1 MIIYDSLFYYVCVQS
16 LYLGEGEVGR
26 KLEAGE
32 EHMEGEE
39 EVPQMLNWTDVALAL
54 QLINK

>member
-1 MIIYDSLFYYVCVQS
+1 MIICDSLFYYVCVQS

-26 KLEAGE
+26 NLEAGE

-39 EVPQMLNWTDVALAL
+39 EVPQMLH
-54 QLINK
+54 

>member
-1 MIIYDSLFYYVCVQS
+1 MIICDSLFYYVCVRP

-32 EHMEGEE
+32 EHMEGKE
-39 EVPQMLNWTDVALAL
+39 EVPQMLN
-54 QLINK
+54 